1 MRTKNIIATGRLA
14 ILLLLATTF
23 SGTYGQAAADKS
35 QDMAE
40 ARFQRRAVEAAY
52 WGMPAVNTWAMREGL
67 KRDLG
72 AGYNAVT
79 YFSKP
84 MDWKLQVTTPN
95 NSTLYMFSF
104 WNTKRDGPIVVEVPP
119 TTKDVGLFGA
129 VMDMWQRPILDV
141 GDKGTDRGLGA
152 KYLFLPPGYPSRVD
166 MITWFQ

>member
-1 MRTKNIIATGRLA
+1 MGTKTIFAAATLSLA
-14 ILLLLATTF
+14 IVSLLAIA
-23 SGTYGQAAADKS
+23 SASAADKS
-35 QDMAE
+35 AANSKDGK
-40 ARFQRRAVEAAY
+40 FQRRAVEAAY

-72 AGYNAVT
+72 AGYNAIT

-119 TTKDVGLFGA
+119 TTKDVGLF
-129 VMDMWQRPILDV
+129 
-141 GDKGTDRGLGA
+141 
-152 KYLFLPPGYPSRVD
+152 
-166 MITWFQ
+166 